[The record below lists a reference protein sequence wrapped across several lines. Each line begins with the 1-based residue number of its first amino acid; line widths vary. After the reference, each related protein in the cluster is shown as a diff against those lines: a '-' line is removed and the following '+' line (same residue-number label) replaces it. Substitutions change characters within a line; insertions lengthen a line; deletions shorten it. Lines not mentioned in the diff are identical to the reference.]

1 MDKKIKD
8 KKSPNKRLID
18 ILYSER
24 EHKKHKFRKWIFD
37 RLVEMNNI
45 YIFLINWTAF
55 STSLVKE

>member
-1 MDKKIKD
+1 MDILYSEKNKIKD

-24 EHKKHKFRKWIFD
+24 EHKKHKFRKWFFD

-45 YIFLINWTAF
+45 YVFF
-55 STSLVKE
+55 